1 MFPIAPNHPILVND
15 KDKLNYYINIIS
27 EELNLHEIIVIHNNN
42 ILNKSYDAKI
52 RFYES
57 LHQYINKNNLIK
69 NMKIFKEL
77 HRNYV

>member
-1 MFPIAPNHPILVND
+1 MLPIAPNHPIIISK
-15 KDKLNYYINIIS
+15 KDRLDYYINLIS
-27 EELNLHEIIVIHNNN
+27 EELKLNEIIVIHNND

-57 LHQYINKNNLIK
+57 LHQYINKDNLIK